1 MPRAVLVLLVTL
13 TVPMA
18 ALWGCA
24 GTQEPPPDLPTN
36 PPPDDSS
43 MAEPALPPLPAGH
56 VWRVEVMRVMS
67 PGMGAFLQRLDVR
80 EKLDDNGSF
89 IGFEILRLKGDPA
102 LWKGADLK
110 TGDVITRVNGVSVE
124 HYKDVF
130 KVWQSMATAPS
141 LEVSYRRNGVA
152 RLLRLD
158 IHDEGQD
165 AGVPPAATTPARA
178 WPASSAPAS
187 AAPPAAAAA
196 PAGSASKP

>member
-67 PGMGAFLQRLDVR
+67 PGMGAFLQKRKPKWV
-80 EKLDDNGSF
+80 
-89 IGFEILRLKGDPA
+89 PA
-102 LWKGADLK
+102 
-110 TGDVITRVNGVSVE
+110 
-124 HYKDVF
+124 
-130 KVWQSMATAPS
+130 
-141 LEVSYRRNGVA
+141 
-152 RLLRLD
+152 
-158 IHDEGQD
+158 
-165 AGVPPAATTPARA
+165 
-178 WPASSAPAS
+178 
-187 AAPPAAAAA
+187 
-196 PAGSASKP
+196 